1 MTIKCY
7 NKPKRSKRRTF
18 TAKDVGRITCEALK
32 DGESPESVRDEVVK
46 CLTLSEECQAAKDKV
61 KLYEDAFAITLTVL
75 SLVVPLIKLVK
86 VAIQFIRLF
95 RRIRE
100 NIDIVEKQ
108 MDDLFRRLKEIPLP
122 ERTTV

>member
-1 MTIKCY
+1 M
-7 NKPKRSKRRTF
+7 
-18 TAKDVGRITCEALK
+18 
-32 DGESPESVRDEVVK
+32 RDEVVK